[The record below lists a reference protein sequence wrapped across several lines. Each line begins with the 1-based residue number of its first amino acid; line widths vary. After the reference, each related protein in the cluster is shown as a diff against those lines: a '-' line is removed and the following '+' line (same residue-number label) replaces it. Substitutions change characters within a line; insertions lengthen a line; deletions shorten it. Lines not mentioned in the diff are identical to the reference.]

1 MIMTLPEDP
10 MMLFS
15 MVNMKLR
22 DCYPSLDALCDDM
35 QVDKEELLQR
45 LAAAGFEYS
54 EEHNKFW

>member
-1 MIMTLPEDP
+1 MELPNDP

-22 DCYPSLDALCDDM
+22 DCYASLEELCEDM
-35 QVDKEELLQR
+35 DVDKESLVKK

-54 EEHNKFW
+54 REHNKFW